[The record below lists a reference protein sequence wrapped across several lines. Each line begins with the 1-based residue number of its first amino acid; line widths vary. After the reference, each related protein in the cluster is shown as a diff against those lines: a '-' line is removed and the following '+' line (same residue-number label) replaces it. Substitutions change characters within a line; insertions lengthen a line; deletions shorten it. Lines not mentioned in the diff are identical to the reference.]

1 MTLWY
6 GNNLM
11 KKYYKTRL
19 IGATLVLEF
28 KDAIP
33 MTMMFMRFQEYGEGI
48 PKIRDKDPVT
58 EGDVLYH
65 YYKRFGTIYY
75 TAGYA
80 GFNIR
85 GDLFN
90 EWKAKRGNIPY
101 NKLEQE
107 LVDEVNNTFGA
118 QFDRGNHF
126 YIIAYVKDDKATK
139 KHELLHALYY
149 LNADYRY
156 KVNEILD
163 SVSTKKAKKYLQSL
177 DYTFGGKHG
186 QWVLYDE
193 IQAYVLSDDPE
204 VFGLSN
210 KTLRKLKKLKKE
222 YF

>member
-1 MTLWY
+1 
-6 GNNLM
+6 M
-11 KKYYKTRL
+11 KKYYKSTVIDGNIL
-19 IGATLVLEF
+19 ALEF
-28 KDAIP
+28 KDAVP

-48 PKIRDKDPVT
+48 PKIRDKNPVP

-65 YYKRFGTIYY
+65 YYRKFGTIYY

-90 EWKAKRGNIPY
+90 EFTNIY
-101 NKLEQE
+101 NDPPLFSNILESE
-107 LVDEVNNTFGA
+107 LENLVHQNFSDLGD
-118 QFDRGNHF
+118 QF
-126 YIIAYVKDDKATK
+126 YIVAYMKGDKVTK

-149 LNADYRY
+149 LNAEYRE
-156 KVNEILD
+156 KVNAILD
-163 SVSTKKAKKYLQSL
+163 KVSTKRAKRYLKTM

-186 QWVLYDE
+186 DWILYDE

-204 VFGLSN
+204 VFKLSQ
-210 KTLRKLKKLKKE
+210 KTLDKLRKLKKE

>member
-1 MTLWY
+1 
-6 GNNLM
+6 M
-11 KKYYKTRL
+11 KKYYKSKV
-19 IGATLVLEF
+19 IGGNILALEF

-48 PKIRDKDPVT
+48 PKIRDKDPVP

-65 YYKRFGTIYY
+65 YYRKFGTIYY

-90 EWKAKRGNIPY
+90 EWKAKRGNIPF
-101 NKLEQE
+101 NTLENE
-107 LVDEVNNTFGA
+107 LVQKVNNTFGA
-118 QFDRGNHF
+118 QFDRGDQF
-126 YIIAYVKDDKATK
+126 FIIAYMKDDKITK

-149 LNADYRY
+149 LNAEYRE
-156 KVNEILD
+156 KVNAVLD
-163 SVSTKKAKKYLQSL
+163 KVSTKRAKRYLQTM

-186 QWVLYDE
+186 DWILYDE
-193 IQAYVLSDDPE
+193 IQAYVLSDDPT
-204 VFGLSN
+204 VFRLPE
-210 KTLRKLKKLKKE
+210 KTLDKLKKLKKE

>member
-1 MTLWY
+1 
-6 GNNLM
+6 M
-11 KKYYKTRL
+11 KKYYKSKV
-19 IGATLVLEF
+19 IGGNILALEF

-48 PKIRDKDPVT
+48 PKIRDKNPVP

-65 YYKRFGTIYY
+65 YYRKFGTIYY

-90 EWKAKRGNIPY
+90 EWKAKRGNIPFST
-101 NKLEQE
+101 LEKQ
-107 LVDEVNNTFGA
+107 LVDEVDAEFEYQNSD
-118 QFDRGNHF
+118 QF
-126 YIIAYVKDDKATK
+126 YIIAYMKGDKVTK

-149 LNADYRY
+149 LKADYRDG
-156 KVNEILD
+156 VNAALD
-163 SVSTKKAKKYLQSL
+163 KVSTKRAKRYLQTM

-186 QWVLYDE
+186 DWILYDE

-204 VFGLSN
+204 VFRLPE
-210 KTLRKLKKLKKE
+210 KTLDKLKKLKKE

>member
-1 MTLWY
+1 
-6 GNNLM
+6 M
-11 KKYYKTRL
+11 KKYYKTKV
-19 IGATLVLEF
+19 IGGNILALEF

-48 PKIRDKDPVT
+48 PKIRDKDPVP

-65 YYKRFGTIYY
+65 YYRKFGTIYY

-80 GFNIR
+80 GFNLR

-90 EWKAKRGNIPY
+90 EWRAKRGDIPY
-101 NKLEQE
+101 NTLESE
-107 LVDEVNNTFGA
+107 LEILVNKYF
-118 QFDRGNHF
+118 FDMEDDF
-126 YIIAYVKDDKATK
+126 FVIAYMKGDKVTK

-149 LNADYRY
+149 LNADYRDG
-156 KVNEILD
+156 VNAALNK
-163 SVSTKKAKKYLQSL
+163 VSTKRAKRYLQTM

-186 QWVLYDE
+186 DWILYDE

-204 VFGLSN
+204 VFRLPE
-210 KTLRKLKKLKKE
+210 KTLDKLKKLKKE

>member
-1 MTLWY
+1 
-6 GNNLM
+6 M
-11 KKYYKTRL
+11 KKYFKSKVIDDNIL
-19 IGATLVLEF
+19 ALEF

-48 PKIRDKDPVT
+48 PKIRDKDPVP

-65 YYKRFGTIYY
+65 YYRKFGTIYY

-80 GFNIR
+80 GFNLR

-90 EWKAKRGNIPY
+90 EWRAKRGDIPY
-101 NKLEQE
+101 NTLESE
-107 LVDEVNNTFGA
+107 LEILVNKYF
-118 QFDRGNHF
+118 FDMEDDF
-126 YIIAYVKDDKATK
+126 FVIAYMKGDKVTK

-149 LNADYRY
+149 LNADYRDG
-156 KVNEILD
+156 VNAALNK
-163 SVSTKKAKKYLQSL
+163 VSTKRAKRYLQTM

-186 QWVLYDE
+186 DWILYDE

-204 VFGLSN
+204 VFRLPER
-210 KTLRKLKKLKKE
+210 TLDKLKKLKKE

>member
-1 MTLWY
+1 
-6 GNNLM
+6 M
-11 KKYYKTRL
+11 KKYYKSTVIDGNIL
-19 IGATLVLEF
+19 ALEF
-28 KDAIP
+28 KDAVP

-48 PKIRDKDPVT
+48 PKIRDKNPVP

-65 YYKRFGTIYY
+65 YYRKFGTIYY

-90 EWKAKRGNIPY
+90 EFTNIY
-101 NKLEQE
+101 NDPPLFSNILESE
-107 LVDEVNNTFGA
+107 LENLVHQNFSDLGD
-118 QFDRGNHF
+118 QF
-126 YIIAYVKDDKATK
+126 YIVAYMKGDKVTK

-149 LNADYRY
+149 LNAEYRE
-156 KVNEILD
+156 KVNAILD
-163 SVSTKKAKKYLQSL
+163 KVSTKRAKRYLQTM

-186 QWVLYDE
+186 YWILYDE

-204 VFGLSN
+204 VFRLPQ
-210 KTLRKLKKLKKE
+210 KTLDKLRKLKKE

>member
-1 MTLWY
+1 
-6 GNNLM
+6 M
-11 KKYYKTRL
+11 KKYYKSKV
-19 IGATLVLEF
+19 IGGNILALEF

-48 PKIRDKDPVT
+48 PKIRDKNPVT

-65 YYKRFGTIYY
+65 YYRKFGTIYY

-80 GFNIR
+80 GFNLR

-90 EWKAKRGNIPY
+90 EWKAKRGNISY
-101 NKLEQE
+101 NILEGE
-107 LVDEVNNTFGA
+107 LVREVSSSFP
-118 QFDRGNHF
+118 FKSDKF
-126 YIIAYVKDDKATK
+126 FIIAYMKGDKVTK

-149 LNADYRY
+149 LNAEYRE
-156 KVNEILD
+156 KVNAVLD
-163 SVSTKKAKKYLQSL
+163 KVSTKRAKIYLQTM

-186 QWVLYDE
+186 DWILYDE

-204 VFGLSN
+204 VFRLPE
-210 KTLRKLKKLKKE
+210 KTLDKLKKLKKE

>member
-1 MTLWY
+1 
-6 GNNLM
+6 M
-11 KKYYKTRL
+11 KKYFKSKV
-19 IGATLVLEF
+19 IGGNILALEF

-48 PKIRDKDPVT
+48 PKIRDKDPVP

-65 YYKRFGTIYY
+65 YYRKFGTIYY

-80 GFNIR
+80 GFNLR

-90 EWKAKRGNIPY
+90 EWRAKRGDIPY
-101 NKLEQE
+101 NTLESE
-107 LVDEVNNTFGA
+107 LEILVNKYF
-118 QFDRGNHF
+118 FDMEDDF
-126 YIIAYVKDDKATK
+126 FVIAYMKGDKVTK

-149 LNADYRY
+149 LNADYRDG
-156 KVNEILD
+156 VNAALNK
-163 SVSTKKAKKYLQSL
+163 VSTKRAKRYLQTM

-186 QWVLYDE
+186 DWILYDE

-204 VFGLSN
+204 VFRLPER
-210 KTLRKLKKLKKE
+210 TLDNLKKLKKE

>member
-1 MTLWY
+1 
-6 GNNLM
+6 M
-11 KKYYKTRL
+11 KKYYKSKV
-19 IGATLVLEF
+19 IGGNILALEF

-48 PKIRDKDPVT
+48 PKIRDKNPVP

-65 YYKRFGTIYY
+65 YYRKFGTIYY

-90 EWKAKRGNIPY
+90 EWLGKRGDIPFST
-101 NKLEQE
+101 LEKQ
-107 LVDEVNNTFGA
+107 LVDEVDAEFEYQNSN
-118 QFDRGNHF
+118 QFF
-126 YIIAYVKDDKATK
+126 IIAYMKGDKVTK

-149 LNADYRY
+149 LNAEYRE
-156 KVNEILD
+156 KVNAILD
-163 SVSTKKAKKYLQSL
+163 KVSTKRAKRYLQTM

-186 QWVLYDE
+186 DWILYDE

-204 VFGLSN
+204 VFKLPE
-210 KTLRKLKKLKKE
+210 KTLDKLKKLKKE

>member
-1 MTLWY
+1 
-6 GNNLM
+6 M
-11 KKYYKTRL
+11 KKYYKSKV
-19 IGATLVLEF
+19 IGDNILALEF

-48 PKIRDKDPVT
+48 PKIRDKDPVP

-65 YYKRFGTIYY
+65 YYRKFGTIYY

-90 EWKAKRGNIPY
+90 EWLEKRGNIPF
-101 NKLEQE
+101 NTLERQ
-107 LVDEVNNTFGA
+107 LLLEVSDVFNL
-118 QFDRGNHF
+118 QSDF
-126 YIIAYVKDDKATK
+126 YIIAYMKGDKVTK

-149 LNADYRY
+149 LNPEYRE
-156 KVNEILD
+156 KVNAVLD
-163 SVSTKKAKKYLQSL
+163 KVSTKRAKRYLQTM

-186 QWVLYDE
+186 DWILYDE
-193 IQAYVLSDDPE
+193 IQAYVLSDDPT
-204 VFGLSN
+204 VFRLPE
-210 KTLRKLKKLKKE
+210 KTLDKLKKLKKE

>member
-1 MTLWY
+1 
-6 GNNLM
+6 M
-11 KKYYKTRL
+11 KKYYKSKV
-19 IGATLVLEF
+19 IGGNILALEF

-48 PKIRDKDPVT
+48 PKVRDKNPVT

-65 YYKRFGTIYY
+65 YYRKFGTIYY

-80 GFNIR
+80 GFNLR

-90 EWKAKRGNIPY
+90 EWKAKRGNISY
-101 NKLEQE
+101 NILEGE
-107 LVDEVNNTFGA
+107 LVREVSSSFP
-118 QFDRGNHF
+118 FKSDKF
-126 YIIAYVKDDKATK
+126 FIIAYMKGDKVTK

-149 LNADYRY
+149 LNAEYRE
-156 KVNEILD
+156 KVNAILD
-163 SVSTKKAKKYLQSL
+163 KVSTKRAKRYLQTM

-186 QWVLYDE
+186 DWILYDE

-204 VFGLSN
+204 VFRLPE
-210 KTLRKLKKLKKE
+210 KTLDKLKKLKKE